1 MEKDNSIFQKEVSNS
16 TNYLE
21 TVKDLVDRIHLL
33 QEASGT
39 RYKRY
44 KDFNRD
50 WQEKCTHPEFFKIII
65 PLIKNPEEFS
75 KEYPYMIDFIR
86 KNFVYYKCP
95 VCGLI
100 RKETP
105 SSYVKELTIQRHL
118 ELDELELAP
127 VSESAQV
134 LSQRRKE
141 ELTSL
146 ESEINLE
153 QENIQKELDTLLKEA
168 NKIADLLDSELGI
181 HRIVHISHYRHPDP
195 IYNDMF
201 YPD

>member
-1 MEKDNSIFQKEVSNS
+1 LDNSISPKEVSNG

-33 QEASGT
+33 QQSSGT

-44 KDFNRD
+44 EDFNHD
-50 WQEKCTHPEFFKIII
+50 WQEKCTHPEFFKLII
-65 PLIKNPEEFS
+65 PIIKNSEEFF
-75 KEYPYMIDFIR
+75 KEYPSMTHFI
-86 KNFVYYKCP
+86 KPNLVYYKCP

-100 RKETP
+100 RKEAP
-105 SSYVKELTIQRHL
+105 SSYVKELTIQSSH
-118 ELDELELAP
+118 ELDQLELAP
-127 VSESAQV
+127 VSEFAQV

-153 QENIQKELDTLLKEA
+153 YENMQQELNTLLKKA
-168 NKIADLLDSELGI
+168 NEIADLLDSQLGI
-181 HRIVHISHYRHPDP
+181 HRIVYIPYYRHPDP
-195 IYNDMF
+195 FYNDMF